1 MAKNCCDIT
10 LRPGRYLSVG
20 TPGATSVHQGHC
32 DADALHVSLNS
43 IIDMNPSSTLAV
55 FGGSEANL
63 RVGLETLLGVLNA
76 SSRQGLNAELTRY
89 TLSLMVLERKLSS
102 AKGALDTLGN
112 RINGLQR
119 HSEHFD
125 LQSETLMS
133 AMAAIY
139 VDVISPLGPRIQ
151 VTGSPAVLQSPQ
163 VQAKVRATLLAGIR
177 AVLWHQV
184 GGGRLQL
191 MFSRN
196 RLTTSA
202 KQFLAHLTPGVV
214 IYGIILT
221 DRRFPC
227 RWTLRR

>member
-1 MAKNCCDIT
+1 MAKNYYDIT
-10 LRPGRYLSVG
+10 LALAGICQSARLVQQL
-20 TPGATSVHQGHC
+20 AHQGHC

-43 IIDMNPSSTLAV
+43 VIDMNPSSTLGV
-55 FGGSEANL
+55 FGSEANL
-63 RVGLETLLGVLNA
+63 RLGLETLLGVLNA

-89 TLSLMVLERKLSS
+89 TLSLMVLERKLTA
-102 AKGALDTLGN
+102 AKGALDTLGE

-119 HSEHFD
+119 QLDHFD

-133 AMAAIY
+133 AMAGIY

-163 VQAKVRATLLAGIR
+163 VQAKVRASLLAGIR
-177 AVLWHQV
+177 AAVLWHQV

-196 RLTTSA
+196 RLTTQA
-202 KQFLAHLTPGVV
+202 KQILAHLTPE
-214 IYGIILT
+214 L
-221 DRRFPC
+221 
-227 RWTLRR
+227 